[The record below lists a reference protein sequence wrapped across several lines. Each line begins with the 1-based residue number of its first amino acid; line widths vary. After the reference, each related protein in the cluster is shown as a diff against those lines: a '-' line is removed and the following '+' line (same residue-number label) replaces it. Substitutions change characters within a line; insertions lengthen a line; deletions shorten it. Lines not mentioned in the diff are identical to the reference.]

1 MIYRCTKS
9 LGHILTVNISRIKT
23 YIKSTWHI
31 QKVCNFKFIVEYSK
45 MFNVNTIGHTTH
57 IKQSNSCQTR
67 PGIALLMVETS
78 YVIRPFLLAGHKH
91 LSAMNLPC
99 HLTMD
104 FLSSSFFSYFFFF
117 FAKCTLK
124 KCP

>member
-1 MIYRCTKS
+1 
-9 LGHILTVNISRIKT
+9 
-23 YIKSTWHI
+23 
-31 QKVCNFKFIVEYSK
+31 

-57 IKQSNSCQTR
+57 IRQSNSCQTR
-67 PGIALLMVETS
+67 PGIALLMVATS

-117 FAKCTLK
+117 CEMHVEEVSITKFLQMQAHRMLFFLISL
-124 KCP
+124 